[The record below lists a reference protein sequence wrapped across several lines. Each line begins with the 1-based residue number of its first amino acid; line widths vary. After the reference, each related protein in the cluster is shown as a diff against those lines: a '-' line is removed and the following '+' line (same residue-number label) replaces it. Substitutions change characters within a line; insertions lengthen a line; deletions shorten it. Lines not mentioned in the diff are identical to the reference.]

1 MDSYRENKS
10 ITKPDISASY
20 QQAIVDV
27 LVSKLKQAVVNT
39 DVKTCVIAGGVAANK
54 SLRNTMNDSLKDI
67 RVLYPDVSLCTDNGA
82 MIAYLGELYLTQ
94 GVSSA
99 MDFDIDPNL
108 KLA

>member
-1 MDSYRENKS
+1 
-10 ITKPDISASY
+10 
-20 QQAIVDV
+20 
-27 LVSKLKQAVVNT
+27 
-39 DVKTCVIAGGVAANK
+39 
-54 SLRNTMNDSLKDI
+54 
-67 RVLYPDVSLCTDNGA
+67 